1 MPEKKGDQL
10 GACARSSV
18 RPTHLV
24 LGYWWRAT
32 FVEVPIE
39 ALQRDGLSSSVGES
53 RLVVS
58 RPLAAR
64 VLGLERVLQRR
75 QQRTKHVLD
84 TLGVQIFA
92 IARVGLA
99 LAQSREGLEVRG
111 HLERWSTEV
120 AETFDALAEG
130 SEDVGRLRDGE
141 GEIASVDER
150 GSVDE
155 GEGDASRREEGL
167 ETALNGE
174 LFRAE
179 LKERMV
185 SIPTDMKR

>member
-1 MPEKKGDQL
+1 M
-10 GACARSSV
+10 
-18 RPTHLV
+18 
-24 LGYWWRAT
+24 
-32 FVEVPIE
+32 EVPIE
-39 ALQRDGLSSSVGES
+39 TLQRDGLSSSVGEG

-58 RPLAAR
+58 RPLASR